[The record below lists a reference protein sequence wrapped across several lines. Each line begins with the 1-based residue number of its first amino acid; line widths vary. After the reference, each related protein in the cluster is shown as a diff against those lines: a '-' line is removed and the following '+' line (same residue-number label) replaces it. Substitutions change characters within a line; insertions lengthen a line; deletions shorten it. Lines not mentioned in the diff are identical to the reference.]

1 MVIKTGRGV
10 VHYMQEHMPD
20 FLNCG
25 YHGLRLV
32 YTVSQKN
39 VAYLMFYNV
48 KKLEL
53 KIIVFGT

>member
-1 MVIKTGRGV
+1 
-10 VHYMQEHMPD
+10 MPD